1 LKKYVVWVFN
11 EFKKVK
17 VRSLFSLLKATPRGL
32 SKRICFFTV
41 NSEKKEAPL
50 KKDTFVFL
58 KTFYKNFKLR
68 KERSLKRKQ
77 KRSLI

>member
-1 LKKYVVWVFN
+1 
-11 EFKKVK
+11 
-17 VRSLFSLLKATPRGL
+17 
-32 SKRICFFTV
+32 V
-41 NSEKKEAPL
+41 NLEKKEAPL